1 MLKYKNK
8 QFYLDSK
15 PTIIMAG
22 EIHYYRLD
30 PSEWQ
35 ERIEELKA
43 AGFNTVATYIPWVCH
58 EHVEGDIDLTGKHH
72 PRHNVKAFIELCEAN
87 DLYLFLRPGP
97 FIMAEMKN
105 DGIPHWVYKKYPEL
119 IPSGFDGQE
128 ATTPTLDYL
137 APNFLKASKNWYQA
151 IMTLISHYIPSK
163 GGKVIGVQLDNEIGM
178 LSWVSNRPDLTEHV
192 IGQFGD
198 WLREHYDVDTL
209 QSRYPVNLATELPSL
224 VRSPKGAL
232 EITIH
237 HDLGLFMRD
246 RFKRYVYILRE
257 YAREFGVTD
266 VLYFV
271 NIHGTGAG
279 RGFTYP
285 IGVSQLIETYDEPDD
300 ILNGSDVYFD
310 DFKTYNFQDMYLCN
324 SITDCT
330 NHHGKPLSTLEFNLG
345 DSNFGDNFSGRA
357 MASSNDFKIR
367 LYIAQGN
374 KFLNDYLF
382 CGGTNYRFD
391 DSLDDGNDRIATT
404 GETHGFAAPIGPT
417 GIPSYTYPRMK
428 RVVQQFMALADKHAT
443 SFIDYDPVYY
453 GFIPDYYMTE
463 YIYDKA
469 VQCREKYINLQE
481 NRNIAWESSVRA
493 ALLLGTK
500 LNTIDVQNSSLDS
513 DVKTL
518 IIACAEYMSEELQ
531 RKMVAYVEEG
541 GALLLQGQLPR
552 YNELGESCTILAS
565 TLDAAHLNKGKHAMK
580 RQISIVPQGP
590 VSDFPEFNAD
600 YYESYDVADAQ
611 ALLTVYGSNEVCGFY
626 KEIGLGKVVVLST
639 SVRCNLD
646 FFRRIQNLL
655 GMKISL
661 SHDITTPGI
670 GVFMTETVNAE
681 NERFL
686 YLINMDD
693 IDKDFHV
700 YRQGEPL
707 FSRPIHLPANDA
719 LTLPLTMC
727 FGQITVVSSTVEL
740 VKADEK
746 SLQFRNTEKFSTII
760 LQTELEVVENPFY
773 KITKTGN
780 LLKIETD
787 NRLLE
792 DVIFI
797 NFV

>member
-1 MLKYKNK
+1 
-8 QFYLDSK
+8 
-15 PTIIMAG
+15 
-22 EIHYYRLD
+22 
-30 PSEWQ
+30 
-35 ERIEELKA
+35 
-43 AGFNTVATYIPWVCH
+43 
-58 EHVEGDIDLTGKHH
+58 
-72 PRHNVKAFIELCEAN
+72 
-87 DLYLFLRPGP
+87 
-97 FIMAEMKN
+97 
-105 DGIPHWVYKKYPEL
+105 
-119 IPSGFDGQE
+119 
-128 ATTPTLDYL
+128 
-137 APNFLKASKNWYQA
+137 
-151 IMTLISHYIPSK
+151 
-163 GGKVIGVQLDNEIGM
+163 
-178 LSWVSNRPDLTEHV
+178 
-192 IGQFGD
+192 
-198 WLREHYDVDTL
+198 
-209 QSRYPVNLATELPSL
+209 
-224 VRSPKGAL
+224 
-232 EITIH
+232 
-237 HDLGLFMRD
+237 
-246 RFKRYVYILRE
+246 
-257 YAREFGVTD
+257 
-266 VLYFV
+266 
-271 NIHGTGAG
+271 
-279 RGFTYP
+279 
-285 IGVSQLIETYDEPDD
+285 
-300 ILNGSDVYFD
+300 
-310 DFKTYNFQDMYLCN
+310 MYLCN

-345 DSNFGDNFSGRA
+345 DSNFGDNLSGRA

-367 LYIAQGN
+367 LSIAQGN

-391 DSLDDGNDRIATT
+391 ESLDDGNDRIATT

-469 VQCREKYINLQE
+469 VQCREKYNNLQE

-500 LNTIDVQNSSLDS
+500 LNTIDVQNSSLGS
-513 DVKTL
+513 DIKTL
-518 IIACAEYMSEELQ
+518 ILACAEYMSEELQ
-531 RKMVAYVEEG
+531 KKLAAYIEAG

-552 YNELGESCTILAS
+552 YNELGEACTILAD
-565 TLDAAHLNKGKHAMK
+565 TLGATHLNKGKHAMK
-580 RQISIVPQGP
+580 RQISIVPQGS

-600 YYESYDVADAQ
+600 YYESYDVRDAQ
-611 ALLTVYGSNEVCGFY
+611 VLLTVYGSNEVCGYY
-626 KEIGLGKVVVLST
+626 KEIGSGKVVVLST

-655 GMKISL
+655 GTKVSL
-661 SHDITTPGI
+661 SHDITTPGV

-700 YRQGEPL
+700 YRQDEPV

-719 LTLPLTMC
+719 LTLPLGMC
-727 FGQITVVSSTVEL
+727 FGQVTVVSSTVEL
-740 VKADEK
+740 VKVDEK

-760 LQTELEVVENPFY
+760 LQTELEVVENSFY
-773 KITKTGN
+773 KITKVGN

-787 NRLLE
+787 NRLIE
-792 DVIFI
+792 DEIFI